1 MLNTILVLPQRTTLF
16 NTRVPETKKKKFW
29 HFPNAWILGTSTCR
43 LVLVKDQDAVSSFRT
58 ETGRIVSLYSS
69 PVVDTLTE
77 TVGDSH

>member
-1 MLNTILVLPQRTTLF
+1 MLNTILFLPPRTTLF
-16 NTRVPETKKKKFW
+16 NMRVPKKKFW